1 MTTAGTTAFVVDART
16 AMNEC
21 WKTEQSIWR
30 YGNNY
35 KGLNMKS
42 MNDMARLIDA
52 VEFAARKHS
61 SQRRKDVDASP
72 YINHPIAVASVLA
85 VEAGVSDLATLQAA
99 ILHDTV
105 EDTETTYGELV
116 ERFGAAVADVV
127 MEVTDDKSL
136 PKDERKR
143 LQIAHAHKKSKQA
156 AMVKIA
162 DKTCNLRDIVSSP
175 PAGWSDEKK
184 REYFDW
190 AKAVVD
196 GLPVVNQE
204 LADLFG
210 RAYGQRK

>member
-1 MTTAGTTAFVVDART
+1 MSYAPLLKAI
-16 AMNEC
+16 
-21 WKTEQSIWR
+21 S
-30 YGNNY
+30 
-35 KGLNMKS
+35 
-42 MNDMARLIDA
+42 
-52 VEFAARKHS
+52 FAAGKHRD
-61 SQRRKDVDASP
+61 QRRKDQEASP

>member
-1 MTTAGTTAFVVDART
+1 
-16 AMNEC
+16 
-21 WKTEQSIWR
+21 
-30 YGNNY
+30 
-35 KGLNMKS
+35 MKS

-210 RAYGQRK
+210 RAYGQTK

>member
-1 MTTAGTTAFVVDART
+1 
-16 AMNEC
+16 
-21 WKTEQSIWR
+21 
-30 YGNNY
+30 
-35 KGLNMKS
+35 MKS

-61 SQRRKDVDASP
+61 TQKRKDADASP

-85 VEAGVSDLATLQAA
+85 VEAGVSDLTTLQAA

-127 MEVTDDKSL
+127 MEVTDDKAL

-143 LQIAHAHKKSKQA
+143 LQIAHAHKKSELA

-175 PAGWSDEKK
+175 PAGWSDQRK

-190 AKAVVD
+190 ANAVVD

-204 LADLFG
+204 LLDLFG
-210 RAYGQRK
+210 RAHATMTQGHWKPSPSQTGRKRVVL

>member
-1 MTTAGTTAFVVDART
+1 
-16 AMNEC
+16 
-21 WKTEQSIWR
+21 
-30 YGNNY
+30 
-35 KGLNMKS
+35 MKS